1 MDTGAEQTAGMH
13 GNGMVVQAD
22 TVQGLAVSA
31 ARVRSASTYRSR
43 VARTWP
49 RLPDYGMTTN
59 FDSKQQRS
67 GLTNA
72 LTSRRREQTKDQPLR
87 SVPNTDHG
95 DSHTVPRSSHAL
107 FVIPS
112 GRGDGFRASIRG
124 HVLDLAEP
132 SSGHA
137 LAPTPDD
144 LFIVSIASELAWSAQ
159 RFLRAYGLPDDVSV
173 SATWRTREDLPSPA
187 DIDLTV
193 TVSRRAEAV
202 GAVLAAALANSLT
215 ARSPAE
221 SVVHISLEGVN
232 R

>member
-1 MDTGAEQTAGMH
+1 MSTITTENGNVVLLDHRTGEELVPA
-13 GNGMVVQAD
+13 N
-22 TVQGLAVSA
+22 
-31 ARVRSASTYRSR
+31 RR
-43 VARTWP
+43 
-49 RLPDYGMTTN
+49 RLPDRGMTPILEQP
-59 FDSKQQRS
+59 S
-67 GLTNA
+67 A
-72 LTSRRREQTKDQPLR
+72 LTHAL
-87 SVPNTDHG
+87 
-95 DSHTVPRSSHAL
+95 DSHAVPSSSHAL
-107 FVIPS
+107 FVIPR

-144 LFIVSIASELAWSAQ
+144 LFIVSIASELAWSA
-159 RFLRAYGLPDDVSV
+159 RSSLRAYGLPDDVSV

-187 DIDLTV
+187 DIDLSV

-221 SVVHISLEGVN
+221 SVVRISLEGVD